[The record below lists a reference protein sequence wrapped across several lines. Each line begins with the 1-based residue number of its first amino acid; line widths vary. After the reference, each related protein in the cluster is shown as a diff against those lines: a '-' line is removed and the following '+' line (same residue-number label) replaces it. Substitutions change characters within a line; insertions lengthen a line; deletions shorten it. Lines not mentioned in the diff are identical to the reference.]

1 MIPTIQIFSPPFPP
15 ALVIHVN
22 LFAEHLLQ
30 VLVYHTQHVQK
41 QTQPLYFH
49 LLSYPQVSTFPLN
62 LLSVIDL
69 ILSKLSS
76 VFLLLFPSVSNKLT
90 LFDDSA

>member
-22 LFAEHLLQ
+22 LFAEHLLE
-30 VLVYHTQHVQK
+30 VLVYQTQHVQK
-41 QTQPLYFH
+41 QTQTFYFH
-49 LLSYPQVSTFPLN
+49 LLSHPQVSIFPLN

-69 ILSKLSS
+69 ILPKFSFFFFHL
-76 VFLLLFPSVSNKLT
+76 
-90 LFDDSA
+90 